1 MSGSGWGV
9 NVARVT
15 VVGAGIGGL
24 VAALELAHRGL
35 EVRVLERAAR
45 PGGKVRAER
54 VDGLSIDA
62 GPTVFTMRW
71 VFEELFNDLDDSL
84 DDRLALRRV
93 ERLARHAWPGSP
105 SLDLFADVGRS
116 ADAVGAVCG
125 AREAQRLRRFCKRA
139 QQTYAALQEPFI
151 RVSRPSLGRLLR
163 HHARG
168 GLRQL
173 WRIRPFMRMASILAK
188 EFKDPRLRQLFGRYA
203 TYCGSSPHLAPAT
216 LMLIAHVEQ
225 QGVWLVEGG
234 MVRIVDSLVQMAK
247 RRGVQFEYRA
257 EVRRLVA
264 EGGRVAAVD
273 CSGDR
278 RLATD
283 AVVLNADVAALGE
296 GLFGPAA
303 RNAVRPVPRSSR
315 SLSAVTWAMRAKPSG
330 FPLIRHN
337 VFFSDRPG
345 SEFHDVFDRG
355 LLPAA
360 PTVYVCAQDR
370 DDCGSGANAP
380 ERLFCLVNAP
390 AAGDSRPPGTP
401 ELSGCELSR
410 CETAAFELLNRCGL
424 ALAGAADPVVTT
436 PADFARR
443 FPGTGGALYGRASHG
458 WRASFQRPGSRTALA
473 GLYLAGGSA
482 HPGPGVP
489 MAALSGRQAAACL
502 MADLDSTSAS
512 RTTAMPGGTSTA

>member
-1 MSGSGWGV
+1 MSGSGGGV
-9 NVARVT
+9 NAARVT

-35 EVRVLERAAR
+35 EVRVLERATR
-45 PGGKVRAER
+45 PGGKVRDER
-54 VDGLSIDA
+54 VAGLSIDA

-71 VFEELFNDLDDSL
+71 VFEELFDDLGDSL
-84 DDRLALRRV
+84 DGHLVLRRAD
-93 ERLARHAWPGSP
+93 RLARHAWPASP
-105 SLDLFADVGRS
+105 SLDLFADLDRS
-116 ADAVGAVCG
+116 ADAVAAVCG

-151 RVSRPSLGRLLR
+151 RASRPSLGRLLR
-163 HHARG
+163 HHAHG
-168 GLRQL
+168 GLWRL
-173 WRIRPFMRMASILAK
+173 RRIRPFMRMASILAK
-188 EFKDPRLRQLFGRYA
+188 EFRDPRLRQLFGRYA

-234 MVRIVDSLVQMAK
+234 MARIVDSLVQMAEQ
-247 RRGVQFEYRA
+247 RGVQFEYRA
-257 EVRRLVA
+257 EVQRLVLD
-264 EGGRVAAVD
+264 GGRVAAVD
-273 CSGDR
+273 CSGGR

-283 AVVLNADVAALGE
+283 AVVLNADVAAGGE
-296 GLFGPAA
+296 GLFGAA
-303 RNAVRPVPRSSR
+303 AKRAIRRVPRGGR
-315 SLSAVTWAMRAKPSG
+315 SLSAVTWAMLTKPPN

-345 SEFHDVFDRG
+345 SEFHDIFDRG
-355 LLPAA
+355 QLPAS

-370 DDCGSGANAP
+370 DDGGLGANAQ

-390 AAGDSRPPGTP
+390 ATGDSPRLGKP
-401 ELSGCELSR
+401 ELSRCELSR
-410 CETAAFELLNRCGL
+410 CETAAFELLNRCGM
-424 ALAGAADPVVTT
+424 ALDGVADRVVTT

-458 WRASFQRPGSRTALA
+458 WRASFQRPGARTAIA

-502 MADLDSTSAS
+502 MADLDSMSAS
-512 RTTAMPGGTSTA
+512 RTTAMRGGTSTA